1 MATGLLRRR
10 DRPTAVF
17 AASDTQ
23 ALGVLEAAQQ
33 DGLRVPEDLAVIGFD
48 DTDIAAALGLST
60 VRQPL
65 RQSGARGA
73 EMLLA
78 AIAGEEPGTADLDA
92 LEVVGRRTT

>member
-1 MATGLLRRR
+1 
-10 DRPTAVF
+10 VF

-23 ALGVLEAAQQ
+23 ALGVLEAAHEI
-33 DGLRVPEDLAVIGFD
+33 GLRVPEDLAVIGFD
-48 DTDIAAALGLST
+48 DTEIAAALGLST

-78 AIAGEEPGTADLDA
+78 AIAGHEPGTADLDA
-92 LEVVGRRTT
+92 LQVVGRRTT